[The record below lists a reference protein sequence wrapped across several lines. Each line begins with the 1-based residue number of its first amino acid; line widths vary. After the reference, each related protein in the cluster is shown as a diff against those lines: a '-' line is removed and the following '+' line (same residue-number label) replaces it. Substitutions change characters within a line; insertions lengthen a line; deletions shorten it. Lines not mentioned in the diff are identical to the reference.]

1 MNHVIEALKNE
12 LRDSQEVKGDW
23 QIPYRNLMRELFRQD
38 CLFIALSKE
47 DYKPDSKSS
56 TPLIST
62 KDFNGLPAL
71 YIFSDRS
78 LASNWMAHY
87 KHFTEDGSCGLI
99 GTIRKENQFS
109 SLFQLAQL
117 MGAEKIMLDEGASF
131 VGMDLKYFIEVNAI
145 DKDSIGMPVDQKQV
159 QDILNQNGQI
169 NLTLPLIAAL
179 PIAANQ
185 DQLPLEGQA
194 KKEKSFFKKLF
205 GK

>member
-1 MNHVIEALKNE
+1 
-12 LRDSQEVKGDW
+12 
-23 QIPYRNLMRELFRQD
+23 
-38 CLFIALSKE
+38 
-47 DYKPDSKSS
+47 
-56 TPLIST
+56 
-62 KDFNGLPAL
+62 
-71 YIFSDRS
+71 
-78 LASNWMAHY
+78 
-87 KHFTEDGSCGLI
+87 
-99 GTIRKENQFS
+99 
-109 SLFQLAQL
+109 
-117 MGAEKIMLDEGASF
+117 KIMLDEGASF

-169 NLTLPLIAAL
+169 NITLPLISAL